1 MVLKNGLRPDTE
13 TGDIPRLYPFPPL
26 RKRPSGDNEEQL
38 DDTQYQ
44 QRLVEGFQD
53 GVSQGFAK
61 GVEEGRE
68 KGFTQGV
75 SQGFIEGNLKGR
87 IEAQQIEKAAFQK
100 ASRPF
105 SLLIEQMNQAL
116 AGHEIRRREELLQL
130 VEKVT
135 HQVIR
140 CELAL
145 QPTQILALIDEA
157 LAGLPAKP
165 EQLKIY
171 LNPQEFQRI
180 QDIEPEKTLDW
191 GLKADPE
198 MQAGECRIITES
210 AELDIGCKHRLDQC
224 MQGLQANLL
233 PETSYEAR

>member
-53 GVSQGFAK
+53 
-61 GVEEGRE
+61 
-68 KGFTQGV
+68 GV